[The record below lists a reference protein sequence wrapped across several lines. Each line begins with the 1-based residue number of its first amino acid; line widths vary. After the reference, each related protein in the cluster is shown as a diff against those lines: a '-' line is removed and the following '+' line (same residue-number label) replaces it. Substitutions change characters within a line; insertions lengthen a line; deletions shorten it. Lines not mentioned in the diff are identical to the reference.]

1 VEILVR
7 TGGAKFRMTGQ
18 VLSTHP
24 GFGMG
29 VRFVLRDSGEREEV
43 MRLVAVLSASSSL
56 DQPMR

>member
-1 VEILVR
+1 
-7 TGGAKFRMTGQ
+7 
-18 VLSTHP
+18 
-24 GFGMG
+24 MG